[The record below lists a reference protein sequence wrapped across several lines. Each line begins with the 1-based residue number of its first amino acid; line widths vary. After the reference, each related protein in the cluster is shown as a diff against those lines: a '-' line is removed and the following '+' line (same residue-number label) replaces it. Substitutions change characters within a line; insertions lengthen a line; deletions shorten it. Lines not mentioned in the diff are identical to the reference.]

1 MDLQPPK
8 TEKESIADATLTRSI
23 VISVIGILCC
33 MTCLFGATWAWF
45 SSSVSTA
52 SNTIT
57 AASFDVKV
65 MVVPA
70 EQNSNGQKGEAKLT
84 VGADGYYT
92 LDSEKQYRITLEK
105 TGTAECG
112 FCLLSIKT
120 NNNPDNATP
129 YYTKNITNNLYIFS
143 IKGATA
149 IRFTPM
155 WGECPE
161 DGQYA
166 KIEGPLVEFELA
178 PIELP
183 PEQDPAENSSP
194 ETQSQDETSDT
205 PALQEQSAP

>member
-1 MDLQPPK
+1 MDLQKKQPD
-8 TEKESIADATLTRSI
+8 KEPITDATLTRSI

-33 MTCLFGATWAWF
+33 MACLFGATWAWF
-45 SSSVSTA
+45 TSSVSTA

-57 AASFDVKV
+57 AASFDVRVKV
-65 MVVPA
+65 EA
-70 EQNSNGQKGEAKLT
+70 IEQNGEEIIA
-84 VGADGYYT
+84 GADGYYT
-92 LDSEKQYRITLEK
+92 LDPQKSYLVTLVK
-105 TGTAECG
+105 TGTATSG
-112 FCLLSIKT
+112 FCHLSIKT
-120 NNNPDNATP
+120 NTGLSDAATVYFTKDIKDEP
-129 YYTKNITNNLYIFS
+129 YKFTL
-143 IKGATA
+143 IKGVSA

-183 PEQDPAENSSP
+183 PEQDPAENSAP